1 MDMKERL
8 CGLVHQARLGSCGY
22 RWEALRQTESV
33 RVWAARRRVRV
44 RVARRRINELR
55 WLRVGTGRI
64 SETRGLLTQRSLRT
78 ERGGFDLGMRNAEFG
93 ILEKRG
99 LKSDRALR
107 IPQLRDEVWNSFHA
121 KAEKEFQM

>member
-8 CGLVHQARLGSCGY
+8 CELVHQARLGSCGY

-55 WLRVGTGRI
+55 WLRLVYVLF
-64 SETRGLLTQRSLRT
+64 S
-78 ERGGFDLGMRNAEFG
+78 
-93 ILEKRG
+93 LEK
-99 LKSDRALR
+99 
-107 IPQLRDEVWNSFHA
+107 N
-121 KAEKEFQM
+121 